1 LVVIFGNLFWRSIG
15 SIGYNAIHV
24 FENDTGPDDA
34 NHAQDAMFLLAA
46 PGVNAG
52 RIAPLD
58 ILDVAP
64 TLLKLYGLPIPADMQ
79 GRALNL

>member
-1 LVVIFGNLFWRSIG
+1 M
-15 SIGYNAIHV
+15 

-34 NHAQDAMFLLAA
+34 NHAQDAMFLLSA
-46 PGVNAG
+46 PGVKPG

-64 TLLKLYGLPIPADMQ
+64 TLLKLLGQTIPADMQ
-79 GRALNL
+79 GKPIPAVA